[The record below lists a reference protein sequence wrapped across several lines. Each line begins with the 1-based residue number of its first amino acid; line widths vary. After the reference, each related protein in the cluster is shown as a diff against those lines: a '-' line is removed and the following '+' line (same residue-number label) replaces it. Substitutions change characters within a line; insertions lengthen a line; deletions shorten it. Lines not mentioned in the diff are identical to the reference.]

1 MGMAREYASFS
12 GRRRPREVSR
22 RRKLAKL
29 GLPPDPVWPRLACLP
44 GPRDVLRLA
53 ILRAANGRNK
63 LTLAERSKR
72 RRQNAMANAA
82 EDKPLVRF
90 DVEGSTGVITIDNP
104 PVNALGPGV
113 RDGIIEALEKAESD
127 PAVKAVVMIGA
138 GRSFIAGA
146 DIRQFGKPRAQPK
159 RPVPD
164 VLDASSKPVVAAI
177 HGYALGGGLE
187 HALACHY
194 RIAVPS
200 AKVGLPEV
208 LIGILPGGGGT
219 QRLPR
224 LVGPKR
230 ALEMILSGRHVPA
243 EEAKALGII
252 DEIIPGKD
260 LRAEAIAWAERVA
273 DRRPLPRLRDRTDRL
288 QEAKADPGMFDA
300 MRKAIARKAGK
311 QKAPYHCIQCVEAAV
326 NQAFDEGIAT
336 ERRLFAEL
344 ENSEEAK
351 ALRYAFFAEREVA
364 NIPTLTKDLKITELK
379 PAAVVG
385 AGTMGGGIAMSF
397 ADHGFPVKLLDVS
410 PEALAKGVERIR
422 ANYATSVKRGSLAEA
437 DMERRLAL
445 LEPVDT
451 FEAIA
456 DCDVVIEAVFEE
468 MPVKKQVFAQLD
480 AVMKPGALLF
490 SNTSAL
496 DIDEIANVTKRPEAV
511 AGTHFFV
518 PANVMK
524 TFEVVD
530 GAKTSPATLA
540 AAMKLGRDI
549 GKISAYAGNCDG
561 FVANRTRI
569 PFNLEQGL
577 MVEEGAL
584 PEQVDKVMVDFGYPV
599 GPFAVNDMSGLD
611 ISYDTRKRRAAEHPN
626 YRGLPITDRLVEMGR
641 LGQKTGA
648 GWYRYEKG
656 DRTPIVDPEVHAV
669 IKEVAKEKGFEQR
682 AFTDEE
688 VLRRLLFSSVN
699 EACKILEE
707 GKAIRASD
715 IDVMWLNGFGFPRYR
730 GGLMY
735 WADTI
740 GAREIYNQIAAW
752 HQRYGARWRP
762 SELLREI
769 AESGGLLRQVQGR
782 VRREP

>member
-1 MGMAREYASFS
+1 MDE
-12 GRRRPREVSR
+12 
-22 RRKLAKL
+22 
-29 GLPPDPVWPRLACLP
+29 
-44 GPRDVLRLA
+44 
-53 ILRAANGRNK
+53 
-63 LTLAERSKR
+63 
-72 RRQNAMANAA
+72 
-82 EDKPLVRF
+82 KPLVRF
-90 DVEGSTGVITIDNP
+90 EVHDRIGVITIDNP

-113 RDGIIEALEKAESD
+113 RDGIVEALEKGLAD
-127 PAVKAVVMIGA
+127 PGVEAMVMIGA

-146 DIRQFGKPRAQPK
+146 DIRQFGKPRPMPA
-159 RPVPD
+159 RPVYD
-164 VLDASSKPVVAAI
+164 VLDGSSKPVVAAI

-224 LVGPKR
+224 LIGPK
-230 ALEMILSGRHVPA
+230 AAMEMIVSGRHVPA
-243 EEAKALGII
+243 PEAKALGIV
-252 DEIIPGKD
+252 DEIVEGKD
-260 LRAEAIAWAERVA
+260 LRAEAIAYAKRVGGKQ
-273 DRRPLPRLRDRTDRL
+273 PLPRVRDKTDKL
-288 QEAKADPGMFDA
+288 AEAKAEPGMFDA
-300 MRKAIARKAGK
+300 MRKSIARKARN
-311 QKAPYHCIQCVEAAV
+311 QKAPYHCIACVEAAV
-326 NQAFDEGIAT
+326 KEPFDEGIKT

-344 ENSEEAK
+344 ENSDEAK

-364 NIPTLTKDLKITELK
+364 KIPGQAKDMALPEIKT
-379 PAAVVG
+379 AAVVG

-397 ADHGFPVKLLDVS
+397 ADFGFPVKLLDAS
-410 PEALAKGVERIR
+410 PEVLEKGLDRIR
-422 ANYATSVKRGSLAEA
+422 NTYAVSVKRGSLTQAEM
-437 DMERRLAL
+437 DRRLAL
-445 LEPVDT
+445 IQPVATYED
-451 FEAIA
+451 IA
-456 DCDVVIEAVFEE
+456 DCDAVIEAVFEQ
-468 MPVKKQVFAQLD
+468 MPVKKEVFAKLD
-480 AVMKPGALLF
+480 AAMKPGALLF

-496 DIDEIANVTKRPEAV
+496 DIDEIAGVTKRPEAV

-524 TFEVVD
+524 TFEVVN
-530 GAKTSPATLA
+530 GAKTAPTTLA

-561 FVANRTRI
+561 FVANRSRI

-577 MVEEGAL
+577 MVEEGVL

-611 ISYDTRKRRAAEHPN
+611 ISYDTRKRRAAADPS

-656 DRTPIVDPEVHAV
+656 DRTPIVDPEVHRI
-669 IKEVAKEKGFEQR
+669 IKEVAQEKGFAQR
-682 AFTDEE
+682 TFSDEE
-688 VLRRLLFSSVN
+688 ILRRLLFSSVN

-707 GKAIRASD
+707 GKALRASD

-730 GGLMY
+730 GGLMF
-735 WADTI
+735 WADQI
-740 GAREIYNQIAAW
+740 GAREVYNQIAIW
-752 HQRYGARWRP
+752 HQRYGARWKP
-762 SELLREI
+762 SRLLQELAQSNSNLREVK
-769 AESGGLLRQVQGR
+769 GNM
-782 VRREP
+782 

>member
-1 MGMAREYASFS
+1 
-12 GRRRPREVSR
+12 
-22 RRKLAKL
+22 
-29 GLPPDPVWPRLACLP
+29 
-44 GPRDVLRLA
+44 
-53 ILRAANGRNK
+53 
-63 LTLAERSKR
+63 
-72 RRQNAMANAA
+72 MANEAA
-82 EDKPLVRF
+82 DKPVVRF
-90 DVEGSTGVITIDNP
+90 EIEDGIGVVSIDNP

-113 RDGIIEALEKAESD
+113 RDGIIEALEAGDGD
-127 PAVKAVVMIGA
+127 PAVKAMVMIGA
-138 GRSFIAGA
+138 GRTFIAGA
-146 DIRQFGKPRAQPK
+146 DIRQFGKPRPAPK

-164 VLDASSKPVVAAI
+164 VLDQSSKPVVAAI
-177 HGYALGGGLE
+177 HGFALGGGLE

-224 LVGPKR
+224 LIGPKR

-252 DEIIPGKD
+252 DAIVPGKD
-260 LRAEAIAWAERVA
+260 LRAEAIAYARAIA
-273 DRRPLPRLRDRTDRL
+273 DRRPLPRVRDKTDRL
-288 QEAKADPGMFDA
+288 EEARADPGMFEA
-300 MRKAIARKAGK
+300 ARKAIARKAGK
-311 QKAPYHCIQCVEAAV
+311 QKAPQHCILCVEAAV
-326 NQAFDEGIAT
+326 SQPFEDGIAT

-364 NIPTLTKDLKITELK
+364 KIPGLAKDLALPEIKT
-379 PAAVVG
+379 AAVVG

-397 ADHGFPVKLLDVS
+397 ADHGFAVKLLDASAELV
-410 PEALAKGVERIR
+410 AKGLQRIR
-422 ANYATSVKRGSLAEA
+422 NTYATSVRRGSLTQAEM
-437 DMERRLAL
+437 DRRLAL
-445 LEPVDT
+445 IEPVEGYD
-451 FEAIA
+451 AIA
-456 DCDVVIEAVFEE
+456 QCDAVIEAVFEE
-468 MPVKKQVFAQLD
+468 MPVKQEVFAKLD

-496 DIDEIANVTKRPEAV
+496 DIDAIAGVTSRPEAV

-524 TFEVVD
+524 TFEVVN
-530 GAKTSPATLA
+530 GAKTAPVTLA

-577 MVEEGAL
+577 MIEEGAL
-584 PEQVDKVMVDFGYPV
+584 PEQVDRVMVEFGYPV
-599 GPFAVNDMSGLD
+599 GPFTVNDMSGLD
-611 ISYDTRKRRAAEHPN
+611 ISYATRKRRAAADPK
-626 YRGLPITDRLVEMGR
+626 YRGLPITDRLVELGR

-648 GWYRYEKG
+648 GWYRYQPN
-656 DRTPIVDPEVHAV
+656 DRTPIVDPAVHEI
-669 IKEVAKEKGFEQR
+669 IKTVVGELGTPQR
-682 AFTDEE
+682 SFSDEE
-688 VLRRLLFSSVN
+688 VLKRLLFSSVN

-707 GKAIRASD
+707 GKALRASD

-735 WADTI
+735 WADQI
-740 GAREIYNQIAAW
+740 GARQVYNQVAVW
-752 HQRYGARWRP
+752 HQRYGARWKP
-762 SELLREI
+762 SALLQELAEAGGSLRE
-769 AESGGLLRQVQGR
+769 VKGR
-782 VRREP
+782 MPS